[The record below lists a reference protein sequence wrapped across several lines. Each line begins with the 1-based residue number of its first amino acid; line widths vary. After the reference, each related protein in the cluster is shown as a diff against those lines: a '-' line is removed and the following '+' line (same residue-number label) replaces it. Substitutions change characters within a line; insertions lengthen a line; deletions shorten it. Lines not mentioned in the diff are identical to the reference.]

1 VLKSRFGFRG
11 AAFLVFAFLAIAM
24 TFPLVFHMSERI
36 PGDLEDP
43 LYNVWV
49 MAHNIQKAFEGGR
62 GLWNTNAFYPH
73 QGTLLYADAIMALS
87 AFAWPLS
94 ALSGSI
100 LFAYNGLF
108 IFSFFLSAAG
118 MFLLVD
124 HLLRDR
130 MAAFLAGLVFA
141 FFPYNFAHLT
151 HLELL
156 FYGWMPF
163 CLLFLHRYFETF
175 KGRDLFIA
183 SAFFIVQTLSCAYYG
198 LFFGLA
204 LAVLVPVF
212 AFKSGTWREPRFY
225 VHAAACIGLCAAIL
239 LPVFVPYIQVHR
251 KMAFKRTP
259 EAVALHSAQ
268 LQHFLSVPPGNVLL
282 GRWTSG
288 WGNQEMQ
295 IFPGITIL
303 AGLGWGWVRRRRMA
317 RRIHP
322 VRPLWAFWDLM
333 NVSFALLILYVAQ
346 TGGFDWHAG
355 FFRVSMHRLRNP
367 LLLWGA
373 SLAARII
380 LDPRLRIQLRNA
392 FRTTSLTPTESR
404 GRRFIFRTYA
414 VLACAAA
421 LLCLGPQIRLFDA
434 PLIPGPFGILY
445 DWVPGFDGVR
455 AASRFAV
462 IMMVGSCV
470 VGGWAAAAFLKARP
484 RGTARSALA
493 FGLGIFILIEYA
505 SVPLPL
511 AFVGGN
517 EAVPSIYRD
526 VASLPDKAAL
536 IELPMPQPLEKK
548 GSEALYMYH
557 SIFHGKRLVNGYSGY
572 TPPGSIIVNRAMDR
586 FPSRSSLDFLKSLD
600 VDYILV
606 HTRGFRAPK
615 GREIVRGLAGFPLRA
630 ELIANRDGDFLYRIK
645 PWQVEADEERRG
657 FEEIGRRDLWKAWTR
672 ENIALAR
679 LAFDGDLETGWA
691 TDGPQRPKDFFLLD
705 IGRVVS
711 IDRIEFLLN
720 RRPLTFPR
728 SFRVSASV
736 DSMEWIHLGEHPYYF
751 PFLRP
756 ETIEDFSRYGVNLAV
771 EPTALRYL
779 RLTLTGAHPT
789 RPWSIQEIRLFRD
802 PGKNGKISSP

>member
-1 VLKSRFGFRG
+1 MLKSRFGFRG

-268 LQHFLSVPPGNVLL
+268 LQHFFECSPRQCSVGAMDERVGKPGDADFSGNHDPGRTRLGMGAASADGPPDPSGPSPLGVLGPDECL
-282 GRWTSG
+282 LCVAY
-288 WGNQEMQ
+288 
-295 IFPGITIL
+295 P
-303 AGLGWGWVRRRRMA
+303 VRRA
-317 RRIHP
+317 
-322 VRPLWAFWDLM
+322 
-333 NVSFALLILYVAQ
+333 N
-346 TGGFDWHAG
+346 GG
-355 FFRVSMHRLRNP
+355 
-367 LLLWGA
+367 
-373 SLAARII
+373 
-380 LDPRLRIQLRNA
+380 
-392 FRTTSLTPTESR
+392 
-404 GRRFIFRTYA
+404 
-414 VLACAAA
+414 
-421 LLCLGPQIRLFDA
+421 IRLARGIFSGLDA
-434 PLIPGPFGILY
+434 P
-445 DWVPGFDGVR
+445 
-455 AASRFAV
+455 S
-462 IMMVGSCV
+462 
-470 VGGWAAAAFLKARP
+470 
-484 RGTARSALA
+484 
-493 FGLGIFILIEYA
+493 
-505 SVPLPL
+505 
-511 AFVGGN
+511 
-517 EAVPSIYRD
+517 
-526 VASLPDKAAL
+526 
-536 IELPMPQPLEKK
+536 
-548 GSEALYMYH
+548 
-557 SIFHGKRLVNGYSGY
+557 
-572 TPPGSIIVNRAMDR
+572 
-586 FPSRSSLDFLKSLD
+586 
-600 VDYILV
+600 
-606 HTRGFRAPK
+606 
-615 GREIVRGLAGFPLRA
+615 
-630 ELIANRDGDFLYRIK
+630 
-645 PWQVEADEERRG
+645 
-657 FEEIGRRDLWKAWTR
+657 
-672 ENIALAR
+672 
-679 LAFDGDLETGWA
+679 
-691 TDGPQRPKDFFLLD
+691 
-705 IGRVVS
+705 
-711 IDRIEFLLN
+711 
-720 RRPLTFPR
+720 
-728 SFRVSASV
+728 
-736 DSMEWIHLGEHPYYF
+736 
-751 PFLRP
+751 
-756 ETIEDFSRYGVNLAV
+756 
-771 EPTALRYL
+771 
-779 RLTLTGAHPT
+779 
-789 RPWSIQEIRLFRD
+789 
-802 PGKNGKISSP
+802 